1 MCRCMSVNFTWY
13 LLFFLFLY
21 TRRRE
26 GGKGCRGAGRGHVK
40 KERVGLCFL
49 FCSIDLSYIYIV
61 FVVSLFWKWN
71 FSQLMDSFIQ
81 TLRLVYNVL
90 YCCTYFLLSRQL
102 LYSFVVSCRF
112 RQARSRWNNCLISFL
127 FFLQTNLVLRTL
139 GAYLIFPFSTVVFD
153 QLTCTNFY
161 LYTV

>member
-1 MCRCMSVNFTWY
+1 MISS
-13 LLFFLFLY
+13 FFSFSLHSSQ
-21 TRRRE
+21 RGRKRMPR
-26 GGKGCRGAGRGHVK
+26 GGKGSREKGKGRFV
-40 KERVGLCFL
+40 FF